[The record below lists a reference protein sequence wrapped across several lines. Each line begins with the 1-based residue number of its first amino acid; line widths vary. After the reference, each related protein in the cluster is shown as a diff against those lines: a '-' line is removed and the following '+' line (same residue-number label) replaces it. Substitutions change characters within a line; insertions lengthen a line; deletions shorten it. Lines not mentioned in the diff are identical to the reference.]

1 MFDEKFA
8 NINSSDKTMFQEV
21 INHLLVHSFIVRDI
35 FDNKEKIIKINPY
48 YRFVERHYDL
58 INEYLGFIGYSIDK
72 DILLGVVSLY
82 NSYTENRIKVDRETS
97 LIIYVLRLIYE
108 NEKSETSQTNQG
120 VYITT
125 PTLIK
130 TMMEFNI
137 SFSNKRLNGRSIAK
151 SLRFLVAHNIIN
163 KVSGSYDEGNVSFY
177 ILPSICYAIDSLK
190 IQAIANAIDRINEKQ
205 SETDMSN
212 FDGGDF

>member
-1 MFDEKFA
+1 MDRYKVVNGDYVA
-8 NINSSDKTMFQEV
+8 
-21 INHLLVHSFIVRDI
+21 L
-35 FDNKEKIIKINPY
+35 
-48 YRFVERHYDL
+48 
-58 INEYLGFIGYSIDK
+58 IDK
-72 DILLGVVSLY
+72 ILKQNLNTLLCSNNFSKNESSAMTNKDGRCEVTYS
-82 NSYTENRIKVDRETS
+82 ENRIKIDRETS
-97 LIIYVLRLIYE
+97 VIIYVLRLIYE

-151 SLRFLVAHNIIN
+151 SLRFLVNHNIIN

-190 IQAIANAIDRINEKQ
+190 IQAIANAIDRINAKQ
-205 SETDMSN
+205 SEADMSN

>member
-8 NINSSDKTMFQEV
+8 NINSSDKSMFAEV
-21 INHLLVHSFIVRDI
+21 INHLLVHSFIVRDV
-35 FDNKEKIIKINPY
+35 FDTKEKIIKINPY

-58 INEYLGFIGYSIDK
+58 LNDYLGFIGYSIEK
-72 DILLGVVSLY
+72 DILLGVISLY
-82 NSYTENRIKVDRETS
+82 NSYTENKIKVDRETS

-130 TMMEFNI
+130 TMLDFNI
-137 SFSNKRLNGRSIAK
+137 QFANKRLTGRSIAK
-151 SLRFLVAHNIIN
+151 SLRFLVQHNIIN
-163 KVSGSYDEGNVSFY
+163 KVSGSYDDGNVSFY

-190 IQAIANAIDRINEKQ
+190 INAIASAIDRINNEYNKVDT
-205 SETDMSN
+205 SALS
-212 FDGGDF
+212 GGDF